1 MANVRCSHCGLLN
14 FADAAGCK
22 RCKNALPEPSPEVVQ
37 PEVASAEV
45 MSVEVASPDFTSPD
59 FASAEVAPSGAARA
73 HAPDVRALRWLVA
86 LALAAVAVLVAYSFR
101 HRIRYGPHFE
111 YALAIRDSEQFAA
124 PMTVAAKQRFFMRS
138 PGPSDFTRR
147 NGLDVDPVRVL
158 EERGLVKSES
168 TKEVGVVD
176 YRQVDRGSPATA
188 WDPGVPPSYRTTYGT
203 YEGTNFSLTRE
214 GERAAGG
221 WKDEGT
227 GSWVVP
233 IGSRRLDRVLSVREA
248 KAECGGAEA
257 LEVEF
262 NWRWSPEGAGE
273 AFDTDGSIFALMTG
287 YGRAAAEKLDWGS
300 ARNYR
305 AVALLERVNGGPW
318 RVTRVGKSDD
328 FDAKTEVPAF

>member
-1 MANVRCSHCGLLN
+1 MANVRCPHCGLLN

-22 RCKNALPEPSPEVVQ
+22 RCKNALPEPSPEVAPPQVVSA
-37 PEVASAEV
+37 EVAS
-45 MSVEVASPDFTSPD
+45 DD
-59 FASAEVAPSGAARA
+59 FASADFASADFESAGAARA
-73 HAPDVRALRWLVA
+73 HAPGVRALRWLVA
-86 LALAAVAVLVAYSFR
+86 LALAAVVVFVAYSFR
-101 HRIRYGPHFE
+101 DRIRYGQHFE

-138 PGPSDFTRR
+138 PGPSDFTHR
-147 NGLDVDPVRVL
+147 NGLDIDPVRVL

-176 YRQVDRGSPATA
+176 YRQTSPGVPSTA
-188 WDPGVPPSYRTTYGT
+188 WDPGMPPSYRTTYGT

-233 IGSRRLDRVLSVREA
+233 IGSRRLYRVLRVREA

-257 LEVEF
+257 CEVEF

-273 AFDTDGSIFALMTG
+273 AFDTDGSIYALMTG
-287 YGRAAAEKLDWGS
+287 YGRAAAEKLGWGS
-300 ARNYR
+300 AHNYR
-305 AVALLERVNGGPW
+305 AVALLERVSGGPW
-318 RVTRVGKSDD
+318 RVTRVRKSDD
-328 FDAKTEVPAF
+328 FDEKTEVPAF